1 MASAANIQGEEAMP
15 NIHTPKAA
23 DVIVVGA
30 GATGG
35 TAAKVLSER
44 GLEVVLFDRGPWLKP
59 KDYSGDEI
67 KYINRNFLWPD
78 PKLKPRTVRA
88 DEKTDFQRA
97 SGGDL
102 LDQRLG
108 DVDAL
113 ARNSSRKPNRRPA
126 PMSEAR
132 RRPARRNPQLGTCT
146 GASRHRFQRPNIGS
160 RRRGTPHPEA
170 IA

>member
-88 DEKTDFQRA
+88 DEVHVNHAGLDLVGNA
-97 SGGDL
+97 LGLLGVGGE
-102 LDQRLG
+102 Q
-108 DVDAL
+108 V
-113 ARNSSRKPNRRPA
+113 
-126 PMSEAR
+126 
-132 RRPARRNPQLGTCT
+132 
-146 GASRHRFQRPNIGS
+146 
-160 RRRGTPHPEA
+160 
-170 IA
+170 

>member
-1 MASAANIQGEEAMP
+1 MNTRAAMASAANIQGEEAMP
-15 NIHTPKAA
+15 NIHTPKAV

-78 PKLKPRTVRA
+78 PEAKAAHRPRQTRM
-88 DEKTDFQRA
+88 
-97 SGGDL
+97 
-102 LDQRLG
+102 
-108 DVDAL
+108 
-113 ARNSSRKPNRRPA
+113 RKPNCFRSRPCRSWSAAERR
-126 PMSEAR
+126 
-132 RRPARRNPQLGTCT
+132 
-146 GASRHRFQRPNIGS
+146 IGLVGCRVHCLPTS
-160 RRRGTPHPEA
+160 C
-170 IA
+170 